1 MPKLS
6 KKTKSMKLKR
16 SQKKQNGGSYKKQ
29 RGGSLA
35 DYQLDQLREMITNF
49 INSRQIDRTQ
59 FLALMSQCSYDQIT
73 SLEEMVKEQ
82 SVQLETDPNMTNNNK
97 LNIKNKLITYFS
109 SMQELDKLII
119 IKQ

>member
-16 SQKKQNGGSYKKQ
+16 SQKKQ
-29 RGGSLA
+29 RGGTLEN
-35 DYQLDQLREMITNF
+35 YQLEQLRTMIINF
-49 INSRQIDRTQ
+49 LNSRPIDRTQ
-59 FLALMSQCSYDQIT
+59 FLALISECSYEQIK

-82 SVQLETDPNMTNNNK
+82 SEQLETDPNMTNNNK
-97 LNIKNKLITYFS
+97 LNKKNKLITYFS
-109 SMQELDKLII
+109 SMREVEKLII